1 MNAKNFD
8 EVYAAVYEYAETIAK
23 NLNMTVKVEK
33 TNSGWGDLGKAV
45 IVWHKKNDLTRRCEF
60 RTRFGNPRIDLH
72 CGEDF
77 GSVEIGRG
85 YRKTGKKDKYGYDEL
100 ERDSVYRPKEIQAW
114 GVMGLSM
121 ATEMWNELSMIIHKP
136 ANGYIDE

>member
-33 TNSGWGDLGKAV
+33 TNSGWGDLGKDV

-121 ATEMWNELSMIIHKP
+121 ATEMWNELSKIIHKP
-136 ANGYIDE
+136 ANGYIEE

>member
-1 MNAKNFD
+1 MNAKNFA
-8 EVYAAVYEYAETIAK
+8 EVYAAVYEYAETISK

-45 IVWHKKNDLTRRCEF
+45 IVWQKKNNKKHYCEL

-72 CGEDF
+72 CGEDYA
-77 GSVEIGRG
+77 GVEIGRG
-85 YRKTGKKDKYGYDEL
+85 YRLTGKKNKNGFDDIEY
-100 ERDSVYRPKEIQAW
+100 DSVYRPREIQAW

-121 ATEMWNELSMIIHKP
+121 ATEMWNGLSKIIHKP
-136 ANGYIDE
+136 ANGYIEE

>member
-33 TNSGWGDLGKAV
+33 TNSGWSDFGEAV

-60 RTRFGNPRIDLH
+60 RTRFGNPRINLH

-136 ANGYIDE
+136 ANGYIEE